1 MSYVILSFTHKNSDL
16 PVREKL
22 AFDNTA
28 KQQAVLESVH
38 ANKFIDE
45 SMVLSTC
52 NRVEFLLF
60 VRDCQKALDFL
71 LEYLAEFSGLELD
84 YLRTSADI
92 YT

>member
-22 AFDNTA
+22 AFDNAA

-45 SMVLSTC
+45 AMVLSTC
-52 NRVEFLLF
+52 N
-60 VRDCQKALDFL
+60 
-71 LEYLAEFSGLELD
+71 
-84 YLRTSADI
+84 
-92 YT
+92 